1 MSLFGGNNST
11 NEEDVWSSSE
21 DENEM
26 NVKNTD
32 NIVYKLDPKFVKY
45 ITKVKKKLYHE
56 IILKVP
62 NNSKNAQQMGLLEN
76 YKKSLKQV
84 YDMIYDIQKGKYKPE
99 NLKQFPTKVQPV
111 VYKLVDFF
119 KNKSHADTIPY
130 DFYAHCCLVVHA
142 NIQKKELPCPTNDV

>member
-1 MSLFGGNNST
+1 MSLSNKNNS
-11 NEEDVWSSSE
+11 NDEEDIWSSSDDEE
-21 DENEM
+21 D
-26 NVKNTD
+26 KNTD
-32 NIVYKLDPKFVKY
+32 NMVYKLDPEFVEY
-45 ITKVKKKLYHE
+45 ITKVKRKLYYE
-56 IILKVP
+56 IILKHP
-62 NNSKNAQQMGLLEN
+62 SHSKNAQKIVLVDN
-76 YKKSLKQV
+76 YKKLLKQV

-142 NIQKKELPCPTNDV
+142 NIQKKELPCTTNDV